1 MGRNSEIALAFFA
14 AMNAVTKEAP
24 NKRAVLSFFTPETV
38 FDNIP
43 MDRIVGAEGIWKLL
57 DLGAEAVDWVVH
69 SIAETEDGVVLT
81 ERTDRFLIDGT
92 WIEYPV
98 MGSMDFSEDKIVV
111 WRDYFD
117 MKQCVD
123 QTHERAR
130 PTKRVSARK

>member
-1 MGRNSEIALAFFA
+1 MGGNSEIALSFFS
-14 AMNAVTKEAP
+14 AMNSVTKEAP
-24 NKRAVLSFFTPETV
+24 NKDAVISFFTPETV

-57 DLGAEAVDWVVH
+57 DLGAEAVDWIVH
-69 SIAETEDGVVLT
+69 SIAETEDGIVLT

-98 MGSMDFSEDKIVV
+98 MGSMEFSDGKIVA

-117 MKQCVD
+117 MKQCVE

-130 PTKRVSARK
+130 PARRVND

>member
-1 MGRNSEIALAFFA
+1 VGRNSEIALAFFA

-81 ERTDRFLIDGT
+81 EGT
-92 WIEYPV
+92 T
-98 MGSMDFSEDKIVV
+98 S
-111 WRDYFD
+111 
-117 MKQCVD
+117 
-123 QTHERAR
+123 T
-130 PTKRVSARK
+130 